1 MICLREGERKK
12 KGEGRGEEI
21 AGLIKAS
28 MVCRAYWR
36 VRKTGWRHL
45 KPSASEAWMLSS
57 LLE

>member
-1 MICLREGERKK
+1 MGMGERKK
-12 KGEGRGEEI
+12 KEERGRGEESG
-21 AGLIKAS
+21 GLIKAN

-36 VRKTGWRHL
+36 VRKTGWKHL